1 MQIKSKKKALF
12 NLQSAC
18 SVYQQWRNLTCFQW
32 INFVKSGK
40 LFWKALICISL
51 ILPISHWLRKHIK
64 KIITKTVCLH
74 YIKSTM
80 LHLNS
85 EIAYSNVVL
94 TLSNKAMYRENP
106 NWSRRPIFSDN
117 CWQSSL
123 AVVAESANSVF
134 VFPSIKVIGSMRGF
148 LDLVACNSSQLGGWF
163 RVPFAKVLLN
173 LSSQ

>member
-1 MQIKSKKKALF
+1 MQ
-12 NLQSAC
+12 
-18 SVYQQWRNLTCFQW
+18 
-32 INFVKSGK
+32 
-40 LFWKALICISL
+40 
-51 ILPISHWLRKHIK
+51 
-64 KIITKTVCLH
+64 
-74 YIKSTM
+74 
-80 LHLNS
+80 HLNT
-85 EIAYSNVVL
+85 EIAYSNVVHVL

-173 LSSQ
+173 LSSQYGAYPGGPSWIKFLKYLMNCKEEHNHVITVHKKCYF